1 MRILVYTKNGK
12 PSKNA
17 WDASWIGL
25 YSCGSQPTSIIM
37 IKVIISLTL

>member
-25 YSCGSQPTSIIM
+25 YSCGCHCQLQLLRL
-37 IKVIISLTL
+37 K

>member
-25 YSCGSQPTSIIM
+25 YKCGSQPYMM
-37 IKVIISLTL
+37 IKVIFSLNL

>member
-25 YSCGSQPTSIIM
+25 YKFIENEELIIF
-37 IKVIISLTL
+37 

>member
-12 PSKNA
+12 QSKNA

-25 YSCGSQPTSIIM
+25 YKCGSQPTSNIM
-37 IKVIISLTL
+37 IKVIFSLNL